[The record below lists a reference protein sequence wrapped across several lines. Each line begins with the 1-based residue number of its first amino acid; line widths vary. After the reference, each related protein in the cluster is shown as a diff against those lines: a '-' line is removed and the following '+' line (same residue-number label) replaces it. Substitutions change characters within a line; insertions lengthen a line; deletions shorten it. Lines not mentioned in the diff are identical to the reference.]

1 MDADSSSRLAA
12 ARLWAAHRYPYL
24 TTAVFAMTVV
34 VVADGTGTIAVDRE
48 WRLYVDPSEVARRS
62 PPVLGLLLVHH
73 CGHLVRDHAGRAGDA
88 GVGDGSARRWTAAA
102 DAEINDD
109 LVWAGHDLE
118 PGDVTPARLG
128 LPDARLAEEYYAAI
142 GEPPSSAPDHG
153 SGADGVRRD
162 WERPPAGA
170 SRVSE
175 REAALIRARVAED
188 VLAAARAGD
197 VPAGWQR
204 WAAELARSGVDWR
217 RVLAGEI
224 RAGVAATIGLVD
236 YSYRRPS
243 RRASTSP
250 DIVLPALERPVPEVA
265 VVVDTSASMDEA
277 QLGRAVAEVD
287 GVIRRLGVH
296 EASVLSVDAAVHG
309 VARRRRADPLA
320 LAGGGGTDMSA
331 GIAAA
336 ALLRPRPCLIV
347 VLTDGD
353 TDWPDR
359 APAGTRVVVGLVTD
373 AIAPPP
379 TPSWARTV
387 VIPVARGGQ
396 A

>member
-1 MDADSSSRLAA
+1 MDLDSSSRLAA

-34 VVADGTGTIAVDRE
+34 VADGTGTIAVDRE

-62 PPVLGLLLVHH
+62 PQALGLLLVHH
-73 CGHLVRDHAGRAGDA
+73 CGHVVRDHGGRAGDA
-88 GVGDGSARRWTAAA
+88 GVSHASARRWTAAA

-109 LVWAGHDLE
+109 LVWAGHELE
-118 PGDVTPARLG
+118 PGEVTPARLG
-128 LPDARLAEEYYAAI
+128 LSDGRLAEEYYAAM
-142 GEPPSSAPDHG
+142 GEPPSDAPDHG
-153 SGADGVRRD
+153 SGADGVSRP
-162 WERPPAGA
+162 WEKPSAGA
-170 SRVSE
+170 SRVTE

-197 VPAGWQR
+197 VPAGWHR
-204 WAAELARSGVDWR
+204 WAAELAGSTVDWR

-224 RAGVAATIGLVD
+224 RAGVAAVMGLVD

-296 EASVLSVDAAVHG
+296 DASVLSVDAAVHD
-309 VARRRRADPLA
+309 VVRRRRGGPVA

-336 ALLRPRPCLIV
+336 TTLRPRPCLII

-359 APAGTRVVVGLVTD
+359 APAGARVIVGLVTD
-373 AIAPPP
+373 ALVPPS

-387 VIPVARGGQ
+387 VIPVAEGGQ